1 MKKTLLLASI
11 ALCAAGYMQAQSV
24 RFVQNGEVL
33 ENEANITLYEYDEI
47 MGQMEWMPILRNTTD
62 HDVNIVI
69 QTSVISNEDNSFLA
83 LCVGGSCYAPTATE
97 TSVITVP
104 AGGETTDFHTQFI
117 PNGNTSKATAYYIVM
132 NVDDEE
138 GTDYQAV
145 TVTYDYPAYLASESL
160 TTTPIQ
166 FKLTQSG
173 NNLVCRYS
181 FDKQASRQVVISNMV
196 GAQVASFALDN
207 TSGEKW
213 VSARLPKGI
222 YIYTLVE
229 NGRNL
234 KSHKIII
241 R

>member
-69 QTSVISNEDNSFLA
+69 QTSVISNEDNSLLA

-117 PNGNTSKATAYYIVM
+117 PKGDNSKATAYYVLM
-132 NVDDEE
+132 NIDDEE

-160 TTTPIQ
+160 TNALEQ
-166 FKLTQSG
+166 FKLTQNG
-173 NNLVCRYS
+173 NNLVCQYS
-181 FDKQASRQVVISNMV
+181 FGKTASRQVVISNMV
-196 GAQVASFALDN
+196 GARVASFSLDN
-207 TSGEKW
+207 NSGKKT
-213 VSARLPKGI
+213 VTARLSKGI

-229 NGRNL
+229 NGRNV

-241 R
+241 H

>member
-1 MKKTLLLASI
+1 MKKKLLLASAI
-11 ALCAAGYMQAQSV
+11 LCAVGLTQAQSV

-33 ENEANITLYEYDEI
+33 ENNATITLYEYDDE

-69 QTSVISNEDNSFLA
+69 QTSVISNEDNSSLA
-83 LCVGGSCYAPTATE
+83 LCVGGSCYDPTTTE
-97 TSVITVP
+97 TSVIKVP
-104 AGGETTDFHTQFI
+104 AGGEITDFHTQFT

-160 TTTPIQ
+160 TSALEQ
-166 FKLTQSG
+166 FKLTQNG
-173 NNLVCRYS
+173 NNLVCQYS
-181 FDKQASRQVVISNMV
+181 FGKTASRQVVISNMV
-196 GAQVASFALDN
+196 GARVASFSLDN
-207 TSGEKW
+207 NSGKKT
-213 VSARLPKGI
+213 VTAHLPKGI

-229 NGRNL
+229 NGRNV

-241 R
+241 H

>member
-1 MKKTLLLASI
+1 MKKKLLLASAI
-11 ALCAAGYMQAQSV
+11 LCAVGLTQAQSV

-160 TTTPIQ
+160 TSALEQ
-166 FKLTQSG
+166 FKLTQNG
-173 NNLVCRYS
+173 NNLVCQYS
-181 FDKQASRQVVISNMV
+181 FGKTASRQVVISNMV
-196 GAQVASFALDN
+196 GARVASFSLDN
-207 TSGEKW
+207 NSGKKT
-213 VSARLPKGI
+213 VTARLSKGI

-229 NGRNL
+229 NGRNV

-241 R
+241 H

>member
-33 ENEANITLYEYDEI
+33 ENNATITLYEYDEI
-47 MGQMEWMPILRNTTD
+47 MGQMKWEPTIRNLTD
-62 HDVNIVI
+62 QDINIMI
-69 QTSVISNEDNSFLA
+69 QTDVISNEDDSFLA
-83 LCVGGSCYAPTATE
+83 LCVGGQCYAPTKTE
-97 TSVITVP
+97 TDIITVP
-104 AGGETTDFHTQFI
+104 AGGETTDFHTQFE
-117 PNGNTSKATAYYIVM
+117 PKGDNSKATAYYVLM
-132 NVDDEE
+132 NIDDEE

-160 TTTPIQ
+160 TTAPIQ

-207 TSGEKW
+207 TSGEKR

>member
-1 MKKTLLLASI
+1 MKKKLLLASAI
-11 ALCAAGYMQAQSV
+11 LCAVGLTQAQSV

-117 PNGNTSKATAYYIVM
+117 PNGNTSKATAYYVLM
-132 NVDDEE
+132 NIDDEE

-160 TTTPIQ
+160 TTAPIQ

-196 GAQVASFALDN
+196 GVRVASFSLDN
-207 TSGEKW
+207 NSGKKT
-213 VSARLPKGI
+213 VTARLPKGI

-229 NGRNL
+229 NGRNV

-241 R
+241 H

>member
-117 PNGNTSKATAYYIVM
+117 PNGNTSKATAYYVLM
-132 NVDDEE
+132 NIDDEE

-160 TTTPIQ
+160 TSTLEQ
-166 FKLTQSG
+166 FRLTQNG
-173 NNLVCRYS
+173 NNLVCQYS
-181 FDKQASRQVVISNMV
+181 FGKTASRQVVISNMV
-196 GAQVASFALDN
+196 GVRVASFSLDN
-207 TSGEKW
+207 NSGKKT
-213 VSARLPKGI
+213 VTAHLPKGI

-229 NGRNL
+229 NGRNV

-241 R
+241 H

>member
-62 HDVNIVI
+62 H
-69 QTSVISNEDNSFLA
+69 VISNEDNSFLA

-160 TTTPIQ
+160 TTAPIQ

>member
-117 PNGNTSKATAYYIVM
+117 PNGNTSKATAYYVLM
-132 NVDDEE
+132 NIDDEE

-160 TTTPIQ
+160 TSTLEQ
-166 FKLTQSG
+166 FRLTQNG
-173 NNLVCRYS
+173 NNLVCQYS
-181 FDKQASRQVVISNMV
+181 FGKTASRQVVISNMV
-196 GAQVASFALDN
+196 GVRVASFSLDN
-207 TSGEKW
+207 NSGKKT
-213 VSARLPKGI
+213 VTARLPKGI

-229 NGRNL
+229 NGRNV

-241 R
+241 H

>member
-47 MGQMEWMPILRNTTD
+47 MGQMKWEPTIRNLTD
-62 HDVNIVI
+62 QDINIMI
-69 QTSVISNEDNSFLA
+69 QTDVISNEDDSFLA
-83 LCVGGSCYAPTATE
+83 LCVGGQCYAPTKTE
-97 TSVITVP
+97 TDIITVP
-104 AGGETTDFHTQFI
+104 AGGETTDFHTQFE
-117 PNGNTSKATAYYIVM
+117 PKGDNSKATAYYVLM
-132 NVDDEE
+132 NIDDEE

-160 TTTPIQ
+160 TTAPIQ

-207 TSGEKW
+207 TSGEKR

>member
-1 MKKTLLLASI
+1 MKRTLLLASI

-24 RFVQNGEVL
+24 RFVQNGEII
-33 ENEANITLYEYDEI
+33 ENDANIRLYEYDEI
-47 MGQMEWMPILRNTTD
+47 MGQMEWAPTLRNMTD

-69 QTSVISNEDNSFLA
+69 QTSVISNEDNSLLA
-83 LCVGGSCYAPTATE
+83 LCVGGSCYAPSATE

-104 AGGETTDFHTQFI
+104 AGGETTDFHTQFT
-117 PNGNTSKATAYYIVM
+117 PKGETSKAIAYYILM
-132 NVDDEE
+132 NVDDDTSE
-138 GTDYQAV
+138 DFQAV
-145 TVTYDYPAYLASESL
+145 SVTYDYPAYLASETL
-160 TTTPIQ
+160 TSALKQFTLIQ
-166 FKLTQSG
+166 NGS
-173 NNLVCRYS
+173 NLVCRYS

-196 GAQVASFALDN
+196 GAQVASFTLDN

-213 VSARLPKGI
+213 VSAQLPKGI

>member
-47 MGQMEWMPILRNTTD
+47 MGQMEWMPILR
-62 HDVNIVI
+62 VNIVI

-83 LCVGGSCYAPTATE
+83 LCVGGSCYVPTATE

-160 TTTPIQ
+160 TTAPIQ